1 MTEVAEF
8 CERYRRLYLGV
19 VCDAMYELGLDEP
32 VLPTHLRPLFSEQ
45 RIVGIAHTV
54 LGRSIDP
61 WIPWDEGVERIT
73 SYLRVFEELEPDS
86 VLVSVTPDSP
96 VGHFGEL
103 TGNAARKRGC
113 VGVVLDGNLRDVE
126 GLRDIGF
133 PVFFRDLSP
142 LNAIG
147 RWEMVG
153 HQVPV
158 EIGAVTVCPG
168 DVVFAEFEGIVV
180 VPSDQASAVLEKAEE
195 IVAAEARVRDEV
207 QAGATPIES
216 FHRHGHI

>member
-1 MTEVAEF
+1 MDSTTL
-8 CERYRRLYLGV
+8 CERYRLLYLGV

-32 VLPTHLRPLFSEQ
+32 VLPTYLRPVLPEQ
-45 RIVGIAHTV
+45 RVVGVAHTV

-61 WIPWDEGVERIT
+61 WVPWADGVERIA
-73 SYLRVFEELEPDS
+73 SYLRVFEELGPDS
-86 VLVSVTPDSP
+86 VLVSVNPGSP

-103 TGNAARKRGC
+103 TGNAAQQKGC

-133 PVFFRDLSP
+133 PVFYRDLSP

-153 HQVPV
+153 HQVAV
-158 EIGAVTVCPG
+158 DIGGVTVHPG
-168 DVVFAEFEGIVV
+168 DLVFGEFEGILV
-180 VPSDQASAVLEKAEE
+180 VPGNLALKVLTKAEE

-216 FHRHGHI
+216 FERHGHI

>member
-1 MTEVAEF
+1 MGIGFFLLNETGFPIA
-8 CERYRRLYLGV
+8 RGHYRKLVSRLLEDTAGDW
-19 VCDAMYELGLDEP
+19 CARLSELGC
-32 VLPTHLRPLFSEQ
+32 
-45 RIVGIAHTV
+45 
-54 LGRSIDP
+54 LG
-61 WIPWDEGVERIT
+61 
-73 SYLRVFEELEPDS
+73 S
-86 VLVSVTPDSP
+86 VLSGCT
-96 VGHFGEL
+96 
-103 TGNAARKRGC
+103 AAAVLRHWGC

-147 RWEMVG
+147 RWEMGG

-158 EIGAVTVCPG
+158 QIGAVTVCPG